1 LKINHEN
8 KCKKCND
15 NYNINVNK
23 NGSCDKGGQHDPM
36 YWIKIVM
43 NDNYEIWNKMI
54 WYDINKQ
61 LK

>member
-43 NDNYEIWNKMI
+43 NDNY
-54 WYDINKQ
+54 
-61 LK
+61 